1 MQQNNKK
8 SDSYSRFMIPVKK
21 FKQGY
26 LELPQE
32 YVHIV
37 GSKLEKEPLIF
48 RDQEGRKYVFD
59 LYPKRLLLGGLGEW
73 YRNHNPNVQDTIII
87 EPLNLDER
95 SFIILIDQKK
105 EGGSMEGLYIG
116 KEYSM
121 VGGRKYELSTDF
133 LLPITDLLTHVFI
146 CGVTGS
152 GKTVLGKAIIEEA
165 ALKGIPAIIVD
176 LKGDLTSLILTFE
189 SFDPGHFETWVEG
202 KDKNEK
208 RKNAKIETTK
218 HQERLLSFGIN
229 EDYLKRFNDKI
240 HIKIFTPR
248 SRKGISLAF
257 ASPLSPPE
265 DAIKLYEDQRE
276 EFNNLVASL
285 TNAFIDRLYPGVK
298 RSRIENERNY
308 LYELV
313 HYAWL
318 HEVNLDGKNGML
330 QLLRLAE
337 EPPFTEIGGL
347 PVDEYISAENR
358 KRRLLNKINTLISG
372 PEEMWFEGEP
382 LDIKLFNLEGSG
394 GKTQLNII
402 NVTELDHFEDR
413 SFVVAQIAYKIYEWM
428 RKLGGI
434 STPRVI
440 FYIDEIGS
448 GGGKQ
453 AFYPSYPYESASK
466 WGINYLIRQGRS
478 QGVCCL
484 LATQNPGDIDY
495 KGLSNCGTWI
505 VGKLGTDRDRKKVME
520 GMAIWGSDAEKVRS
534 NLTNANTGDF
544 VIKDIHGNVRYIKE
558 RWLLGYHR
566 VLTLNELAAF
576 TKEKGGRVAEVEAE
590 DSKEGP
596 PLEDALQ
603 LYDPKL
609 YALYKEA
616 CSFCESKPE
625 ACLNTVR
632 KILEGLCER
641 IAVAV
646 LSEKDLRVFRK
657 SLFSDQ
663 LDYLKNKGVF
673 KTRKLTASIDF
684 LKKWG
689 DIASHYQEGEGFT
702 AEESRVALKNLENV
716 LGWYVREFKK

>member
-1 MQQNNKK
+1 MV
-8 SDSYSRFMIPVKK
+8 PVKK
-21 FKQGY
+21 FRQGY
-26 LELPQE
+26 LELPREFVQ
-32 YVHIV
+32 IIA
-37 GSKLEKEPLIF
+37 SKLEKDPLFF
-48 RDQEGRKYVFD
+48 RDQEGRKYIFD
-59 LYPKRLLLGGLGEW
+59 LYPQRLLLGGLGEW
-73 YRNHNPNVQDTIII
+73 YRNYNPNVEDSIII

-95 SFIILIDQKK
+95 AFLISLEQER
-105 EGGSMEGLYIG
+105 EGKLTEGLYIG
-116 KEYSM
+116 KEYNM
-121 VGGRKYELSTDF
+121 VGGRKYELSSNFF
-133 LLPITDLLTHVFI
+133 LPTTDLLTHVFI

-165 ALKGIPAIIVD
+165 ALKRIPAIIID
-176 LKGDLTSLILTFE
+176 LKGDLTSLILTFD
-189 SFDPGHFETWVEG
+189 SFDPVNFEPWVEG
-202 KDKNEK
+202 KDKNER
-208 RKNAKIETTK
+208 RKNARIETAK
-218 HQERLLSFGIN
+218 HRERLLSFGLN
-229 EDYLKRFNDKI
+229 KDHLEKFKDKI
-240 HIKIFTPR
+240 DIKIFTPR
-248 SRKGISLAF
+248 SKKGIPLAF
-257 ASPLSPPE
+257 ASPLSAPE
-265 DAIKLYEDQRE
+265 DAIRLYKEQQE

-318 HEVNLDGKNGML
+318 HYVNLDGKNGML
-330 QLLRLAE
+330 KLLRLAE
-337 EPPFTEIGGL
+337 DPPFSEIGGL
-347 PVDEYISAENR
+347 PVDEYINAENR
-358 KRRLLNKINTLISG
+358 KRRFLNKINTLISG
-372 PEEMWFEGEP
+372 AEEMWFEGEP
-382 LDIKLFNLEGSG
+382 LEIKLFNLEVSN
-394 GKTQLNII
+394 GKTQLSII
-402 NVTELDHFEDR
+402 NVTELEHFEDR

-428 RKLGGI
+428 RKLGGT
-434 STPRVI
+434 STPRLI

-453 AFYPSYPYESASK
+453 AFYPSFPYESASK

-520 GMAIWGSDAEKVRS
+520 GMAIWGGDAERVRN
-534 NLTNANTGDF
+534 NLTNAGTGDF
-544 VIKDIHGNVRYIKE
+544 VIKDIHGNVKYIKE

-566 VLTLNELAAF
+566 VLTLNEVAAF
-576 TKEKGGRVAEVEAE
+576 SKEKSKEATEAETE
-590 DSKEGP
+590 DSKDGP
-596 PLEDALQ
+596 PLEEALR

-609 YALYKEA
+609 YSLYVEA

-625 ACLNTVR
+625 ACLNTIR

-646 LSEKDLRVFRK
+646 LSEKELRVFRK

-673 KTRKLTASIDF
+673 RTRKLTASIDF

-689 DIASHYQEGEGFT
+689 DIASHYQEGEEFT
-702 AEESRVALKNLENV
+702 AEDSKVALRNLENV
-716 LGWYVREFKK
+716 LGWYVREFRT

>member
-1 MQQNNKK
+1 MQQTSKK
-8 SDSYSRFMIPVKK
+8 SNSYGRFLIPIKK
-21 FKQGY
+21 FRQGY
-26 LELPQE
+26 LELPRE
-32 YVHIV
+32 FVHIV
-37 GSKLEKEPLIF
+37 GSKLEKEPLDF
-48 RDQEGRKYVFD
+48 RDQEGRKYYFD
-59 LYPKRLLLGGLGEW
+59 LYPQRLLLGGLGEW
-73 YRNHNPNVQDTIII
+73 YRNHNPNVEDSIII
-87 EPLNLDER
+87 EPLNLEER
-95 SFIILIDQKK
+95 TFIISLEQEKDGK
-105 EGGSMEGLYIG
+105 STEGLYIG
-116 KEYSM
+116 KEYNM
-121 VGGRKYELSTDF
+121 VGGRKYELSNNF
-133 LLPITDLLTHVFI
+133 FLPITDLLTHVFI

-165 ALKGIPAIIVD
+165 ALKEIPAIIID

-189 SFDPGHFETWVEG
+189 SFDPGNFEPWVEG

-208 RKNAKIETTK
+208 RKKAKLEATK
-218 HQERLLSFGIN
+218 HHERLLSFGLN
-229 EDYLKRFNDKI
+229 EEYLEKFNNKI
-240 HIKIFTPR
+240 HFKIFTPR
-248 SRKGISLAF
+248 SRKGIPLAF

-265 DAIKLYEDQRE
+265 DAIKLSKEERE

-308 LYELV
+308 MYELV

-337 EPPFTEIGGL
+337 DPPFREIGGL
-347 PVDEYISAENR
+347 PVEEYINAENR
-358 KRRLLNKINTLISG
+358 KRRLLNKISTQISG

-382 LDIKLFNLEGSG
+382 LNMKLFNLEGSN
-394 GKTQLNII
+394 GKTQLSII
-402 NVTELDHFEDR
+402 NVTELEHFEDR
-413 SFVVAQIAYKIYEWM
+413 SFVVAQVAYKIYEWM
-428 RKLGGI
+428 RKLGGT
-434 STPRVI
+434 STPRLI

-453 AFYPSYPYESASK
+453 AFYPSFPYESASK

-520 GMAIWGSDAEKVRS
+520 GMAIWGSDAERVRN
-534 NLTNANTGDF
+534 NLTNADTGDF
-544 VIKDIHGNVRYIKE
+544 VIKDIHGNVKYIKE

-566 VLTLNELAAF
+566 VLTLNEVANF
-576 TKEKGGRVAEVEAE
+576 IKEKGGKAPEAEAE
-590 DSKEGP
+590 DSKDAP
-596 PLEDALQ
+596 PLEEALR

-609 YALYKEA
+609 YNLYVEA

-625 ACLNTVR
+625 ACLNTTR
-632 KILEGLCER
+632 KILEGLCEK
-641 IAVAV
+641 IAISV
-646 LSEKDLRVFRK
+646 LSEKELREFKK
-657 SLFSDQ
+657 SLFSDK
-663 LDYLKNKGVF
+663 LDYLRNKGVF

-689 DIASHYQEGEGFT
+689 DIASHYQEGEEFT
-702 AEESRVALKNLENV
+702 AEESKVALKNLENV
-716 LGWYVREFKK
+716 LRWYVLEFK